1 MSMQIQTQK
10 ILNQFDF
17 LTTSIYERYDLRDVL
32 KKGER
37 FIIRQGDLIITN
49 FPISRTMDKGL
60 RHAVIDQVTNIG
72 KFPLANKVSNI
83 GIFRN
88 SHLIYTLS
96 DSTILFHNEHGLVI
110 IPEKEENLSFYT
122 FDNAVD

>member
-1 MSMQIQTQK
+1 MQIQTKK

-17 LTTSIYERYDLRDVL
+17 LTTSIYERYDLRDRL
-32 KKGER
+32 KKGEK
-37 FIIRQGDLIITN
+37 FVIRQGDLIITN
-49 FPISRTMDKGL
+49 FPITNIIDKGL
-60 RHAVIDQVTNIG
+60 RHAYIDHDTTNT
-72 KFPLANKVSNI
+72 NNI

-88 SHLIYTLS
+88 SHLVYALS

-110 IPEKEENLSFYT
+110 IPEKEENLNLYV